1 MSSKVLFVD
10 DEGTVLKAIS
20 RALNTDY
27 DITTAYS
34 SEEALQLMASRRY
47 AVVVTDM
54 RMPGGDGLWLINQAV
69 SAGCDAKFIV
79 LTGNC
84 DALTRE
90 AVISSGRVDQFLTKP
105 CSIVKLKEAIDAA
118 IESRT
123 ASLSQ

>member
-1 MSSKVLFVD
+1 MSSSILFVD

-20 RALNTDY
+20 RALNADY

-34 SEEALQLMASRRY
+34 AEEALQLMASRRY
-47 AVVVTDM
+47 AVCVTDM

-69 SAGCDAKFIV
+69 AAGCESGFIV

-90 AVISSGRVDQFLTKP
+90 AIVSSGRVDQFLTKP
-105 CSIVKLKEAIDAA
+105 CSIAKLKEAIEETIQARQPS
-118 IESRT
+118 ET
-123 ASLSQ
+123 H